1 VIKTVNIRS
10 VLQKLYAFVVIRGFD
25 VWISYKTQ
33 VVFTVLGWL
42 LPVFSYYFIGVM
54 YKNAVAP
61 SLAAYGGSY
70 VSFMVVGV
78 AFQGYVSSAFTT
90 LATRI
95 RNEQLMGTL
104 EYVLMSPTRL
114 SSFLFYNAAW
124 AFLLNSINAV
134 LILGVGI
141 GFLGVHF
148 VHVDL
153 LGVALALI
161 LAILSNMGLGMASA
175 GIIMVTKQGD
185 PISFLFNAISN
196 LLSGVF
202 FPISVLPTWLRFF
215 SYLLPLTW
223 SLEAIR
229 YSLLKGYTLF
239 QLAPYLEILS
249 LFTVITVPFGLGLF
263 AWGFRRARVEGSISQ
278 Y

>member
-1 VIKTVNIRS
+1 VGLRI
-10 VLQKLYAFVVIRGFD
+10 VLEKLYSFVVIRGFY

-90 LATRI
+90 LSSRI

-114 SSFLFYNAAW
+114 SSFLLYNAAW
-124 AFLLNSINAV
+124 AFLLNSINAGV
-134 LILGVGI
+134 ILGVGTLV
-141 GFLGVHF
+141 LGVSFAHA
-148 VHVDL
+148 DA
-153 LGVALALI
+153 LGAVIALV

-175 GIIMVTKQGD
+175 GIIMVTKQGN
-185 PISFLFNAISN
+185 PISFLFNAVSN

-202 FPISVLPTWLRFF
+202 FPIAVLPFWLRVV
-215 SYLLPLTW
+215 SYILPLTW

-229 YSLLKGYTLF
+229 YALLDGYALGALMSYF
-239 QLAPYLEILS
+239 A
-249 LFTVITVPFGLGLF
+249 VLGLF
-263 AWGFRRARVEGSISQ
+263 SLVTVPLGLITFSMGFLKARRDGSLSQ

>member
-1 VIKTVNIRS
+1 MIKLVNFRAA
-10 VLQKLYAFVVIRGFD
+10 LQKLYVFIVIRGFD

-33 VVFTVLGWL
+33 VVFTILGWL

-54 YKNAVAP
+54 YGNAVAP
-61 SLAAYGGSY
+61 ALAPYGGKY

-90 LATRI
+90 LSSRI

-124 AFLLNSINAV
+124 AFLLNSINAA
-134 LILGVGI
+134 LILSVGVGL
-141 GFLGVHF
+141 LGVRF
-148 VHVDL
+148 VRTDL
-153 LGVALALI
+153 LGVFLALV

-202 FPISVLPTWLRFF
+202 FPVSILPSWLRFF

-229 YSLLKGYTLF
+229 YSLLQGYTLF
-239 QLAPYLEILS
+239 QLAPYLEILAA
-249 LFTVITVPFGLGLF
+249 FTVVTVPSGLALF
-263 AWGFRRARVEGSISQ
+263 AWGFKRARIEGSISQ

>member
-1 VIKTVNIRS
+1 MGIKVFFE
-10 VLQKLYAFVVIRGFD
+10 KLYSFVVIRGFY

-33 VVFTVLGWL
+33 VIFTVLGWL

-70 VSFMVVGV
+70 VAFMVIGV

-90 LATRI
+90 LSTRI

-114 SSFLFYNAAW
+114 SSFLLYNAAW
-124 AFLLNSINAV
+124 AFLLNSLNAA
-134 LILGVGI
+134 LILGVGT
-141 GFLGVHF
+141 F
-148 VHVDL
+148 L
-153 LGVALALI
+153 LGVNFVHADIFGAALALI

-175 GIIMVTKQGD
+175 GVIMITKQGN
-185 PISFLFNAISN
+185 PISFLFTSVSN

-202 FPISVLPTWLRFF
+202 FPVAVLPIWLRYV
-215 SYLLPLTW
+215 SYMLPLTW
-223 SLEAIR
+223 SLDAIR
-229 YSLLKGYTLF
+229 YALLEGYSVPALSF
-239 QLAPYLEILS
+239 YLEILS
-249 LFTVITVPFGLGLF
+249 LFTLITVPLGLLAF
-263 AWGFRRARVEGSISQ
+263 SLGFTKARKDGSLSQ

>member
-1 VIKTVNIRS
+1 MGVRTVIE
-10 VLQKLYAFVVIRGFD
+10 KLYAFVVIRGFY

-33 VVFTVLGWL
+33 VLFTLFGWL

-54 YKNAVAP
+54 YKSAVAP
-61 SLAAYGGSY
+61 SLQAYGGSY

-134 LILGVGI
+134 LILG
-141 GFLGVHF
+141 LGVT
-148 VHVDL
+148 V
-153 LGVALALI
+153 LGVNFSRADIPAAILALI
-161 LAILSNMGLGMASA
+161 LAIMSNMGLGMASA
-175 GIIMVTKQGD
+175 GVIMVTKQGD
-185 PISFLFNAISN
+185 PISFLFTAVSN

-202 FPISVLPTWLRFF
+202 FPISVLPSWLRTL

-229 YSLLKGYTLF
+229 YALLDGYSIMALRG
-239 QLAPYLEILS
+239 YLGILV
-249 LFTVITVPFGLGLF
+249 LFTVITVPLGLLAF
-263 AWGFRRARVEGSISQ
+263 SLGFIVARKQGSISQ

>member
-1 VIKTVNIRS
+1 LKKLGVRTVIE
-10 VLQKLYAFVVIRGFD
+10 KLYVFVVIRGFY

-33 VVFTVLGWL
+33 VLFTLLGWL

-54 YKNAVAP
+54 YKSAVAP
-61 SLAAYGGSY
+61 SLQAYGGSY

-124 AFLLNSINAV
+124 AFILNSINAV
-134 LILGVGI
+134 LILG
-141 GFLGVHF
+141 LGVT
-148 VHVDL
+148 V
-153 LGVALALI
+153 LGVNFSRADIPAAILALI
-161 LAILSNMGLGMASA
+161 LAIMSNMGLGMASA
-175 GIIMVTKQGD
+175 GVIMVTKQGD
-185 PISFLFNAISN
+185 PISFLFTAVSN

-202 FPISVLPTWLRFF
+202 FPISVLPNWLRTL

-229 YSLLKGYTLF
+229 YSLLDGYSIMALSG
-239 QLAPYLEILS
+239 YLGILV
-249 LFTVITVPFGLGLF
+249 LFTVITVPLGLLAF
-263 AWGFRRARVEGSISQ
+263 SLGFLVARKQGSISQ

>member
-1 VIKTVNIRS
+1 MVNFRA
-10 VLQKLYAFVVIRGFD
+10 VFQKLYVFVVIRGFD

-90 LATRI
+90 LASRI

-124 AFLLNSINAV
+124 AFLLNSINAA
-134 LILGVGI
+134 LILGVGV

-148 VHVDL
+148 VRVDL
-153 LGVALALI
+153 LGVVAALI

-229 YSLLKGYTLF
+229 YSLLQGYTLA
-239 QLAPYLEILS
+239 QLMPYLEILS
-249 LFTVITVPFGLGLF
+249 LFTVITVPFGLALF
-263 AWGFRRARVEGSISQ
+263 AWGFKRARIEGSISQ